1 MFQQTK
7 KWFSGDM
14 FCAVERALHCE
25 GLFVSLSQQNHVAT
39 VGDATL
45 RLLWL
50 FGFVILSSI

>member
-1 MFQQTK
+1 MCQQTK
-7 KWFSGDM
+7 NWFSGDM

-45 RLLWL
+45 RLL
-50 FGFVILSSI
+50 